1 MIWDFKQRFSV
12 FKQHYMYFHIL
23 FHPHIFLKNTKN
35 VTRITLPKGLVI
47 SKTLKKKKSK
57 KKQKKKKQRR
67 SNFTASLSYY
77 DIRYQNSLNYHYTF
91 RFLKNT
97 KILSTTINL
106 KRVNYI
112 FSYYL

>member
-1 MIWDFKQRFSV
+1 M
-12 FKQHYMYFHIL
+12 
-23 FHPHIFLKNTKN
+23 
-35 VTRITLPKGLVI
+35 LPNELEI
-47 SKTLKKKKSK
+47 SKTLKKKKA
-57 KKQKKKKQRR
+57 KKKKQRR

-77 DIRYQNSLNYHYTF
+77 DIRHQNSLNYHYTF

-112 FSYYL
+112 FPY